1 MNMCKTGEFH
11 FTKFTSNNKELLLSI
26 PKSQRRIGVK
36 DQDLSGQP
44 SNEKPLGICFK
55 KWRWCILLKTK
66 LEERPLTKRVLLLV
80 VSSIYDS
87 LGFAASFVLE
97 ERILQSLCEE
107 NVQWDTK
114 VCNDVQQIWNKW
126 KRKLKHIEQLYMQRC
141 IKPVDFG
148 EVLSVSLH
156 NFADT
161 CKHRYGQC
169 SYIRLVSKEGKIHHC
184 LLLGKAK
191 PIPKN
196 SASVARL
203 ELIAG
208 TLSVKVASVFKKK
221 LDLDEIEERFWMDSK
236 VVLGYVTND
245 LWWFK
250 TFVTNRM
257 QQKR

>member
-1 MNMCKTGEFH
+1 M
-11 FTKFTSNNKELLLSI
+11 
-26 PKSQRRIGVK
+26 
-36 DQDLSGQP
+36 
-44 SNEKPLGICFK
+44 
-55 KWRWCILLKTK
+55 
-66 LEERPLTKRVLLLV
+66 TKRVMLLV
-80 VSSIYDS
+80 ISSTNDP

-97 ERILQSLCEE
+97 ERRILQSLCEE

-126 KRKLKHIEQLYMQRC
+126 KRKLKHTEQLHMQRC

-148 EVLSVSLH
+148 EVLSISLH

-169 SYIRLVSKEGKIHHC
+169 SYIRLVSKEGTIHRC
-184 LLLGKAK
+184 LLQGKAK

-208 TLSVKVASVFKKK
+208 TLSVKVASVLKKK
-221 LDLDEIEERFWMDSK
+221 LDLDEIEERF
-236 VVLGYVTND
+236 
-245 LWWFK
+245 
-250 TFVTNRM
+250 
-257 QQKR
+257 